1 MCSGVAS
8 TFIVNCK
15 LVQENEKR
23 LSGCLKF
30 AKKDFLK
37 LKGGELQYNYCTI
50 TDQHCPSVVKLLLFE
65 SRAKLLKV
73 LLLILNK
80 SSKNACKGLRL
91 SAEEYHY
98 DPRGPTHT
106 F

>member
-30 AKKDFLK
+30 SKKDFLK

-50 TDQHCPSVVKLLLFE
+50 TDRYCPSVVKLLLFD
-65 SRAKLLKV
+65 SLAKLLKV
-73 LLLILNK
+73 LQLLLNK
-80 SSKNACKGLRL
+80 RSKNACKGLCL
-91 SAEEYHY
+91 SAEE
-98 DPRGPTHT
+98 
-106 F
+106 

>member
-37 LKGGELQYNYCTI
+37 LEGGELQYNYCTI
-50 TDQHCPSVVKLLLFE
+50 TEQHCPSVVKLGLFE
-65 SRAKLLKV
+65 SRAKLHCTQ
-73 LLLILNK
+73 
-80 SSKNACKGLRL
+80 SS
-91 SAEEYHY
+91 
-98 DPRGPTHT
+98 PTYT
-106 F
+106 Q